1 MRDKIV
7 FFILGALLTTIAYFA
22 GDLETL
28 TAEDKITEL
37 EELRVNILR
46 VNDAIVVGDIGEKI
60 ILIATTNESAEI
72 KLYGAEKPN
81 NPGNSADFMNN
92 IGNKPSISLKAISDG
107 AMIKVIS
114 HDERPEASCYL
125 GIISPEGKYK
135 STLLLKDLDG
145 INGVSTD

>member
-46 VNDAIVVGDIGEKI
+46 VNDAIVVGDIGEKT

-81 NPGNSADFMNN
+81 NSGSSGDFMNN
-92 IGNKPSISLKAISDG
+92 IGNKPSISLKAIGDG
-107 AMIKVIS
+107 AMMRVVS

-125 GIISPEGKYK
+125 GIIAPEGKYE
-135 STLLLKDLDG
+135 SDLILKDLDG